1 MAQSLKHV
9 GRIKSTG
16 KKVLVAFRTIPGDAY
31 SCLVVPTESLSD
43 DQHNAI
49 INLVE
54 SPAAQESYEF
64 AEALDRTQFPDG
76 SRMLPNLHANGR
88 LVKVGTD
95 QVEMMPVP
103 GTTILLSELNQII
116 AEQRGIAVDDL
127 HVKPSSMDK
136 ARANTEVREVATAHD
151 LPSETPDLGKT
162 TSASVNETAPETSV
176 AQFDTPE
183 AEAKFYRSQ
192 ADKLAKQAAEMRRKA
207 EELAPT
213 KKKVKETA

>member
-9 GRIKSTG
+9 GRMVTS
-16 KKVLVAFRTIPGDAY
+16 KKRVLVAFRTLPGDAY
-31 SCLVVPTESLSD
+31 SCLVIPTESLSD

-54 SPAAQESYEF
+54 SPAAQEAYEF

-76 SRMLPNLHANGR
+76 SRMLPNLHANNR
-88 LVKVGTD
+88 LIKVGTD

-103 GTTILLSELNQII
+103 GASVLLSELNQII

-127 HVKPSSMDK
+127 HIKPSSMDK
-136 ARANTEVREVATAHD
+136 ARANTEVQEVATAQE
-151 LPSETPDLGKT
+151 LPAEKADVSKT
-162 TSASVNETAPETSV
+162 TSASVNESVETV
-176 AQFDTPE
+176 TTFDTPE